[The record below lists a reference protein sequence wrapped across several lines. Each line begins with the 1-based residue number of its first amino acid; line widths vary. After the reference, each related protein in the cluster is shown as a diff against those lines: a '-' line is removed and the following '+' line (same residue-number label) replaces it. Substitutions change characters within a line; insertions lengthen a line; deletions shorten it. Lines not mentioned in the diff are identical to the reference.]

1 MNPSTTLRGAG
12 AVDIGMLRLL
22 LLLTNIKYEGIKICK
37 MERSK
42 ENRRIESVGKRMF
55 GQFLAENISFEIGK
69 ILMIEVYLK
78 QIVWNGW
85 IPGHLW

>member
-1 MNPSTTLRGAG
+1 
-12 AVDIGMLRLL
+12 
-22 LLLTNIKYEGIKICK
+22 

-78 QIVWNGW
+78 LIVWNGW
-85 IPGHLW
+85 IPGIYGNSRVSARNVFLTGCAWEF